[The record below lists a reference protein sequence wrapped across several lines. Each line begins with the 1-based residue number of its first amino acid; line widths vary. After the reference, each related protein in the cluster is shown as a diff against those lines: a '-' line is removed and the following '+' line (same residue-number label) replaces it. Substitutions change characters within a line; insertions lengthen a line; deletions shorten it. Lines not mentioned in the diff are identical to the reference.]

1 MWNFADLLAIHIHM
15 SLPFFFNFT
24 QDLTE
29 VKIFQKSLGGYF
41 ISETPVHEL
50 FRVCKVSAEKFQLSI
65 ILKWE
70 YEPVRRQ
77 LTNKRQRTC
86 YYCRN
91 SRKSLVWCKN
101 SLVSEVLV
109 LVTNRISC
117 SFRRHTGI
125 TVLSLYTAV
134 DKHER
139 WVNCLSHSTWSVN
152 TPLQTVVTWSQSH
165 LCISRVYEQW
175 VVVLATLSTTCTL

>member
-1 MWNFADLLAIHIHM
+1 M

-29 VKIFQKSLGGYF
+29 VKIFQKVLGGGLLF
-41 ISETPVHEL
+41 SETPVHEL

-86 YYCRN
+86 YYCQN

-101 SLVSEVLV
+101 SLTPEVLV
-109 LVTNRISC
+109 LVTNRRSC
-117 SFRRHTGI
+117 SFRRHMGI

-134 DKHER
+134 DRYER
-139 WVNCLSHSTWSVN
+139 WVSCLSDSTWSVN
-152 TPLQTVVTWSQSH
+152 TTLPTVVTWSQSH
-165 LCISRVYEQW
+165 LCILRAYEQW
-175 VVVLATLSTTCTL
+175 KYNDKLQVVVLATPSTTCTL